1 MKEVRFFYVP
11 NAGDEEELPAEE
23 AMHALRVLR
32 LQTGDEM
39 MLMDGSGNFYK
50 AEVTL
55 AATKRCMYKI
65 NEVIPQQPTW
75 KGHLHIAMAPTKMM
89 ERVEWY
95 IEKTTE
101 IGVDEFS
108 FINCKFSERRVLRVP
123 RIEKIV
129 VAAVKQSRK
138 AWNPIVNP
146 IESFSEFIK
155 KERMGRKY
163 IAHCYDEFPKKYFF
177 DELNRAMAEG
187 EDDVTVMIGPEGDF
201 SIDEVKAAIDAG
213 YESISLGKSRLRTET
228 AGLAAVMMM
237 QIARKID

>member
-11 NAGDEEELPAEE
+11 DANNSEELPVEE

-32 LQTGDEM
+32 LQAGDEM
-39 MLMDGSGNFYK
+39 MLMDGVGNFYQ

-65 NEVIPQQPTW
+65 NEVIPQKPAW
-75 KGHLHIAMAPTKMM
+75 SGHLHIAMAPTKMM

-95 IEKTTE
+95 VEKATE

-108 FINCKFSERRVLRVP
+108 FVNCKFSERRVLRVP

-138 AWNPIVNP
+138 AWCPAINP
-146 IESFSEFIK
+146 IEPFSEFIK
-155 KERMGRKY
+155 KERKGRKY
-163 IAHCYDEFPKKYFF
+163 IAHCYDEFPKKYFL
-177 DELNRAMAEG
+177 DEITRAAAEG

-201 SIDEVKAAIDAG
+201 SVDEVKEAIDAG
-213 YESISLGKSRLRTET
+213 FESISLGQSRLRTET
-228 AGLAAVMMM
+228 AGLAAAMMM